1 MSKVLILDA
10 EGLDHRVEFE
20 IYSENEIEY
29 LWVKG
34 KEELHNIIEK
44 YKDEIKALVAQVNF
58 KVDETLINKLPNLKG
73 ICTFGIGFNHV
84 DLAAASKRNIT
95 VSNVPDYSITE
106 VADHTITLA
115 LNCIRNIKN
124 FNRLVESNT
133 WESTLSFPIKRL
145 NTVTFGLI
153 GFGRIAQEVAKRLAG
168 FGVNI
173 IAYDKY
179 VKKEIFTQLNVTEV
193 ELNDIFSQS
202 DVISLHVPLT
212 EETKN
217 LINDETIHLMEKKPI
232 IINTSRGGTIDEIAL
247 FKGLEN
253 HQISGAAIDVL
264 SQEPPSKDH
273 PLIGHDRVIIT
284 PHVAYLSNEA
294 VKELQ
299 YKTAQNIVKIIN
311 NQIPDYIVNN

>member
-10 EGLDHRVEFE
+10 EGLDHRVELE
-20 IYSENEIEY
+20 IYKENEIDY
-29 LWVKG
+29 LWVKE
-34 KEELHNIIEK
+34 KEELHNLIET
-44 YKDEIKALVAQVNF
+44 YKDEIKAIVAQVNF
-58 KVDETLINKLPNLKG
+58 KVDEALINELPNLKG

-124 FNRLVESNT
+124 FNRLVENNT

-153 GFGRIAQEVAKRLAG
+153 GFGRIAQEVAKRLSG
-168 FGVNI
+168 FGINI
-173 IAYDKY
+173 IAFDKY
-179 VKKEIFTQLNVTEV
+179 VNKEIFAQLNVTEV

-212 EETKN
+212 EETRN
-217 LINDETIHLMEKKPI
+217 LINDETIRLMEKQPI
-232 IINTSRGGTIDEIAL
+232 IINTSRGGTIDEVAL
-247 FKGLEN
+247 LKGIEN
-253 HQISGAAIDVL
+253 GLISGAALDVL
-264 SQEPPSKDH
+264 SQEPPEKDH
-273 PLIGHDRVIIT
+273 PLTKHDRVIIT
-284 PHVAYLSNEA
+284 PHVAYLSHEA
-294 VKELQ
+294 VNELQ
-299 YKTAQNIVKIIN
+299 SKTANNIVKIIN
-311 NQIPDYIVNN
+311 NETPDYIVNK